1 MQEWTNLKLTLK
13 GIKKRPLFSII
24 ILLGG
29 LFMTLKELLYKLN
42 VGNSDQY
49 AILKARFVDKDGYTT
64 DFTYKGFPCTI
75 AKLLKYVPA
84 EILEKGVIDF
94 TFNGGSNGK
103 YYSVNQDGAVVRVA
117 YDIVI
122 EY

>member
-1 MQEWTNLKLTLK
+1 
-13 GIKKRPLFSII
+13 
-24 ILLGG
+24 
-29 LFMTLKELLYKLN
+29 MTLKELLNKLN

-49 AILKARFVDKDGYTT
+49 AILIARFVDKDGYTT

-75 AKLLKYVPA
+75 AQLLKYVPV

-94 TFNGGSNGK
+94 TFNGGDEK
-103 YYSVNQDGAVVRVA
+103 YYSINQFGGIVKVA
-117 YDIVI
+117 FDIVI

>member
-1 MQEWTNLKLTLK
+1 
-13 GIKKRPLFSII
+13 
-24 ILLGG
+24 
-29 LFMTLKELLYKLN
+29 MTLKELLYKLN
-42 VGNSDQY
+42 VGNSKQY

-75 AKLLKYVPA
+75 AKLLNYVPA

-117 YDIVI
+117 FDIII

>member
-1 MQEWTNLKLTLK
+1 
-13 GIKKRPLFSII
+13 
-24 ILLGG
+24 
-29 LFMTLKELLYKLN
+29 MTLKELLNKLN

-49 AILKARFVDKDGYTT
+49 ANLKARYVDKDGYTT

-75 AKLLKYVPA
+75 AQLLKYVPA

-94 TFNGGSNGK
+94 TFNGGNEK
-103 YYSVNQDGAVVRVA
+103 YYSINQFGGIVRVA
-117 YDIVI
+117 FDIVI

>member
-1 MQEWTNLKLTLK
+1 
-13 GIKKRPLFSII
+13 
-24 ILLGG
+24 
-29 LFMTLKELLYKLN
+29 MTLKELLNKLN

-75 AKLLKYVPA
+75 AKLLDYVPT
-84 EILEKGVIDF
+84 EILDKGVIDF
-94 TFNGGSNGK
+94 TFNGASNGN
-103 YYSVNQDGAVVRVA
+103 YYSINQVGEIVMVA
-117 YDIVI
+117 FDIII

>member
-1 MQEWTNLKLTLK
+1 
-13 GIKKRPLFSII
+13 
-24 ILLGG
+24 
-29 LFMTLKELLYKLN
+29 MTLKELLNKLN

-49 AILKARFVDKDGYTT
+49 ANLLARFVDKDGYTT

-75 AKLLKYVPA
+75 AQLLKYVPA

-94 TFNGGSNGK
+94 TFNGGNEK
-103 YYSVNQDGAVVRVA
+103 YYSINQFGGIVRVA
-117 YDIVI
+117 FDIVI

>member
-1 MQEWTNLKLTLK
+1 
-13 GIKKRPLFSII
+13 
-24 ILLGG
+24 
-29 LFMTLKELLYKLN
+29 MTLKELLYKLN

-49 AILKARFVDKDGYTT
+49 AILKALYVNKDGVTT

-75 AKLLKYVPA
+75 ANLLDYLPS

-94 TFNGGSNGK
+94 TFNGGSNGT
-103 YYSVNQDGAVVRVA
+103 YYAINQDGIIVMVVF
-117 YDIVI
+117 YIII

>member
-1 MQEWTNLKLTLK
+1 
-13 GIKKRPLFSII
+13 
-24 ILLGG
+24 
-29 LFMTLKELLYKLN
+29 MTLKELLNKLN
-42 VGNSDQY
+42 VGNSKQY
-49 AILKARFVDKDGYTT
+49 AILKARYFDKGGSA

-75 AKLLKYVPA
+75 AELLDYVPD

-103 YYSVNQDGAVVRVA
+103 YYSINQDGVVVRVA
-117 YDIVI
+117 FDIII

>member
-1 MQEWTNLKLTLK
+1 
-13 GIKKRPLFSII
+13 
-24 ILLGG
+24 
-29 LFMTLKELLYKLN
+29 MTIKELLNKLN
-42 VGNSDQY
+42 VGNSNEY

-75 AKLLKYVPA
+75 AQLLKYVPD

-94 TFNGGSNGK
+94 TFNVGSNEK
-103 YYSVNQDGAVVRVA
+103 YYSINQFGGIVRVA
-117 YDIVI
+117 FDIVI

>member
-1 MQEWTNLKLTLK
+1 
-13 GIKKRPLFSII
+13 
-24 ILLGG
+24 
-29 LFMTLKELLYKLN
+29 MTLKELLNKLN
-42 VGNSDQY
+42 VGNSSQY

-75 AKLLKYVPA
+75 AELLDHVPA

-94 TFNGGSNGK
+94 TYSGDNGT
-103 YYSVNQDGAVVRVA
+103 YYSINQAGEIVRVVF
-117 YDIVI
+117 DIVI

>member
-1 MQEWTNLKLTLK
+1 
-13 GIKKRPLFSII
+13 
-24 ILLGG
+24 
-29 LFMTLKELLYKLN
+29 MTLKELLNKLK
-42 VGNSDQY
+42 VGNSGQY

-75 AKLLKYVPA
+75 AELLDHVPA

-94 TFNGGSNGK
+94 TYSGDNGT
-103 YYSVNQDGAVVRVA
+103 YYSINQAGKIVRVVF
-117 YDIVI
+117 DIVI

>member
-1 MQEWTNLKLTLK
+1 
-13 GIKKRPLFSII
+13 
-24 ILLGG
+24 
-29 LFMTLKELLYKLN
+29 MTLKELLKKLN

-75 AKLLKYVPA
+75 AKLLDYVPA
-84 EILEKGVIDF
+84 EILNKGVIDF
-94 TFNGGSNGK
+94 TFNGGSNGT
-103 YYSVNQDGAVVRVA
+103 YYAINQVGGIVAVFF
-117 YDIVI
+117 DIII

>member
-1 MQEWTNLKLTLK
+1 
-13 GIKKRPLFSII
+13 
-24 ILLGG
+24 
-29 LFMTLKELLYKLN
+29 MTLKELLNKLN
-42 VGNSDQY
+42 VGNSKQY
-49 AILKARFVDKDGYTT
+49 AILKARYFDKGGSA

-75 AKLLKYVPA
+75 AELLDYVPS

-103 YYSVNQDGAVVRVA
+103 YYSINQDGAVVRVA
-117 YDIVI
+117 FDIVI